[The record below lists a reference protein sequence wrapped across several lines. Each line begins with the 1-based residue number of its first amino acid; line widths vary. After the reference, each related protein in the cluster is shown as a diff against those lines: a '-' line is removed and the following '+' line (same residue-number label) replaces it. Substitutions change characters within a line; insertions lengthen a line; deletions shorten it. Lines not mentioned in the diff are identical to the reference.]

1 MLKKIIFRP
10 FTFVVILMVLIEAMI
25 SVLPQQVFG
34 MLIDTISSSSAELTK
49 YIIYPFVKIIAQL
62 TNLPLMTQ
70 LFILYLLLSLLSL
83 FVSILRGYCVTY
95 NGERILFDIR
105 KKLFSNLIR
114 SNYTYLNTLTS
125 GETTLRIL
133 SDVENVRNL
142 IIGPINGL
150 LIDLIRVFLMVFICF
165 RISAELSILMLIPIP
180 IVIFSSFVIGN
191 KQIKISTLLREHL
204 SNLTSTTI
212 NRIKGFL
219 LVKLF
224 AQENK
229 EDKQYSI
236 LLSKYFYQAVK
247 SLKVTL
253 AVFPLTS
260 GVQIVVT
267 IGLLYVGIL
276 RVQQQV
282 LSVGELLVFIQYLGR
297 FYLPFVNIARF
308 YNSIAMSIVSY
319 KKLANTFLETE
330 RNRDII
336 VNDIVPTANCA
347 GLETNTAI
355 EFDDVTFSYC
365 ATDSSPNVIESMSF
379 KVMRGEKVSIVG
391 ESGKGKTTVLNLIV
405 RLISPQK
412 GKIKFNGIDICE
424 YDTHYL
430 RSKIGYL
437 TQNNIMYNIPLIDNV
452 RYGVPDA
459 SIDDVIRALSQ
470 VNMQQYASSSYLFN
484 TMGEGGE
491 LLSGGEKQ
499 RVAIARLVLCNPD
512 VILLDEPIAN
522 LDIDNAKCVMDLIFS
537 LFSDKTIIITS
548 HQPLAISYSTRSILV

>member
-10 FTFVVILMVLIEAMI
+10 FTFVVILLVLIEAII

-34 MLIDTISSSSAELTK
+34 MLIDTISSGSAELTK
-49 YIIYPFVKIIAQL
+49 YIIYPFVKIITQL
-62 TNLPLMTQ
+62 TTLPLITQ
-70 LFILYLLLSLLSL
+70 LIILYLLLSLFSL
-83 FVSILRGYCVTY
+83 FVSIIRGYCVTY
-95 NGERILFDIR
+95 NGERISFDIR

-125 GETTLRIL
+125 GETTLHLL

-142 IIGPINGL
+142 IVSPINGL
-150 LIDLIRVFLMVFICF
+150 LIDLISVFIMVFICF

-180 IVIFSSFVIGN
+180 IVIFNSFSIGN

-224 AQENK
+224 AQEKK
-229 EDKQYSI
+229 EEEQYSI
-236 LLSKYFYQAVK
+236 LLSKYFHQAVK
-247 SLKVTL
+247 SMKATL
-253 AVFPLTS
+253 ALFPLTN
-260 GVQIVVT
+260 GVYIIVK

-297 FYLPFVNIARF
+297 FYTPFINIARF
-308 YNSIAMSIVSY
+308 YNSIAMSLVSY
-319 KKLANTFLETE
+319 KRLENTLLETE
-330 RNRDII
+330 RNKDII
-336 VNDIVPTANCA
+336 VNDNIPTANYA
-347 GLETNTAI
+347 GLETQTAI
-355 EFDDVTFSYC
+355 EFDDVTFSYG
-365 ATDSSPNVIESMSF
+365 ATDSIPNVINSLSF
-379 KVMRGEKVSIVG
+379 KVRRGEKVSIVG

-412 GKIKFNGIDICE
+412 GRIKFNGIDISE
-424 YDTHYL
+424 YDTSYL

-452 RYGVPDA
+452 RYGVPDK
-459 SIDDVIRALSQ
+459 SIEDVITALSQ
-470 VNMQQYASSSYLFN
+470 VNMQQYTSSSYLFN

-522 LDIDNAKCVMDLIFS
+522 LDIDNAKCVMDLIFH

-548 HQPLAISYSTRSILV
+548 HQPLAIAYSTRSILI

>member
-10 FTFVVILMVLIEAMI
+10 FTFVVILLVLIQAII

-34 MLIDTISSSSAELTK
+34 MLIDTISSGSAELTK
-49 YIIYPFVKIIAQL
+49 YIIYPFVKIITQL
-62 TNLPLMTQ
+62 TNLPLITQ
-70 LFILYLLLSLLSL
+70 LIILYLLLSLFSL
-83 FVSILRGYCVTY
+83 FVSIIRGYCVTY
-95 NGERILFDIR
+95 NGERISFDIR

-125 GETTLRIL
+125 GETTLHLL

-142 IIGPINGL
+142 IVSPINGL
-150 LIDLIRVFLMVFICF
+150 LIDLISVFIMVFICF

-180 IVIFSSFVIGN
+180 IVIFNSFSIGN

-224 AQENK
+224 AQEKK
-229 EDKQYSI
+229 EEEQYSI
-236 LLSKYFYQAVK
+236 LLSKYFHQAVK
-247 SLKVTL
+247 SMKATL
-253 AVFPLTS
+253 ALFPLTN
-260 GVQIVVT
+260 GVYIIVK

-297 FYLPFVNIARF
+297 FYTPFINIARF
-308 YNSIAMSIVSY
+308 YNSIAMSLVSY
-319 KKLANTFLETE
+319 KRLENTLLETE
-330 RNRDII
+330 RNKDII
-336 VNDIVPTANCA
+336 VNDNIPTANYA
-347 GLETNTAI
+347 GLETQTAI
-355 EFDDVTFSYC
+355 EFDDVTFSYG
-365 ATDSSPNVIESMSF
+365 ATDSIPNVINSLSF
-379 KVMRGEKVSIVG
+379 KVRRGEKVSIVG

-412 GKIKFNGIDICE
+412 GRIKFNGIDISE
-424 YDTHYL
+424 YDTSYL

-437 TQNNIMYNIPLIDNV
+437 TQNNIMYNIPLIENV
-452 RYGVPDA
+452 RYGVPDK
-459 SIDDVIRALSQ
+459 SIEDVITALSQ
-470 VNMQQYASSSYLFN
+470 VNMQHYASSSYLFN

-522 LDIDNAKCVMDLIFS
+522 LDIDNAKCVMDLIFH

-548 HQPLAISYSTRSILV
+548 HQPLAIAYSTRSILI

>member
-25 SVLPQQVFG
+25 LVLPQQVFG

-319 KKLANTFLETE
+319 KKLTNTFLETE

-412 GKIKFNGIDICE
+412 GRIKFNGIDICE
-424 YDTHYL
+424 YDTNYL

-452 RYGVPDA
+452 RYGVPDK
-459 SIDDVIRALSQ
+459 SIEDVITALSQ
-470 VNMQQYASSSYLFN
+470 VNMQQYTSSSYLFN

-522 LDIDNAKCVMDLIFS
+522 LDIDNAKCVMDLIFH

-548 HQPLAISYSTRSILV
+548 HQPLAIAYSTRSILI

>member
-25 SVLPQQVFG
+25 LVLPQQVFG
-34 MLIDTISSSSAELTK
+34 MLIDTISSSSADLTK
-49 YIIYPFVKIIAQL
+49 YIIYPFVKIIAPL
-62 TNLPLMTQ
+62 TNLPLITQ
-70 LFILYLLLSLLSL
+70 LIILYLLLSLLSL
-83 FVSILRGYCVTY
+83 FISILRGYCVTY

-150 LIDLIRVFLMVFICF
+150 LIDLITVFLIVFICF

-191 KQIKISTLLREHL
+191 KQIKISTRLREHL

-229 EDKQYSI
+229 EDEQYSI
-236 LLSKYFYQAVK
+236 LLSKHFNQVLK
-247 SLKVTL
+247 SLKTTL
-253 AVFPLTS
+253 ALFPLTS
-260 GVQIVVT
+260 GVRIVVT
-267 IGLLYVGIL
+267 VGLLYVGIL

-297 FYLPFVNIARF
+297 FYSPFVNIARF

-336 VNDIVPTANCA
+336 INDIVPTANYA
-347 GLETNTAI
+347 GLETHTAI

-365 ATDSSPNVIESMSF
+365 ATDSSPNIIESMSF

-459 SIDDVIRALSQ
+459 SIEDVVRALSQ
-470 VNMQQYASSSYLFN
+470 VNMQHYASSSYLFN

-499 RVAIARLVLCNPD
+499 RVAIARLALCNPD

-522 LDIDNAKCVMDLIFS
+522 LDIDNAKCVMDLIFN

-548 HQPLAISYSTRSILV
+548 HQPLAISYSTRSILI

>member
-10 FTFVVILMVLIEAMI
+10 FTFVVILLVLIEAII

-34 MLIDTISSSSAELTK
+34 MLIDTISSGSAELTK
-49 YIIYPFVKIIAQL
+49 YIIYPFVKIITQL
-62 TNLPLMTQ
+62 TNLPLITQ
-70 LFILYLLLSLLSL
+70 LIILYLLISLFSL
-83 FVSILRGYCVTY
+83 FVSIIRGYCVTY
-95 NGERILFDIR
+95 NGERISFDIR

-114 SNYTYLNTLTS
+114 SNYTYFNTLTS
-125 GETTLRIL
+125 GETTLHLL

-142 IIGPINGL
+142 IVSPINGL
-150 LIDLIRVFLMVFICF
+150 LIDLISVFIMVFICF

-180 IVIFSSFVIGN
+180 IVIFNSFSIGN

-224 AQENK
+224 AQEKK
-229 EDKQYSI
+229 EEEQYSI
-236 LLSKYFYQAVK
+236 LLSKYFHQAVK
-247 SLKVTL
+247 SMKATL
-253 AVFPLTS
+253 ALFPLTN
-260 GVQIVVT
+260 GVYIIVK

-297 FYLPFVNIARF
+297 FYTPFINIARF
-308 YNSIAMSIVSY
+308 YNSIAMSLVSY
-319 KKLANTFLETE
+319 KRLENTLLETE
-330 RNRDII
+330 RNKDII
-336 VNDIVPTANCA
+336 VNDNIPTANYA
-347 GLETNTAI
+347 GLETQTAI
-355 EFDDVTFSYC
+355 EFDDVTFSYG
-365 ATDSSPNVIESMSF
+365 ATDSIPNVINSLSF
-379 KVMRGEKVSIVG
+379 KVRRGEKVSIVG

-412 GKIKFNGIDICE
+412 GRIKFNGIDISE
-424 YDTHYL
+424 YDTSYL

-452 RYGVPDA
+452 RYGVPDK
-459 SIDDVIRALSQ
+459 SIEDVITALSQ
-470 VNMQQYASSSYLFN
+470 VNMQQYTSSSYLFN

-522 LDIDNAKCVMDLIFS
+522 LDIDNAKCVMDLIFH

-548 HQPLAISYSTRSILV
+548 HQPLAIAYSTRSILI

>member
-319 KKLANTFLETE
+319 KKLTNTFLETE

-412 GKIKFNGIDICE
+412 GRIKFNGIDICE
-424 YDTHYL
+424 YDTNYL

>member
-10 FTFVVILMVLIEAMI
+10 FTFVVILLVLIEAII

-34 MLIDTISSSSAELTK
+34 MLIDTISSGSAELTK
-49 YIIYPFVKIIAQL
+49 YIIYPFVKIITQL
-62 TNLPLMTQ
+62 TNLPLITQ
-70 LFILYLLLSLLSL
+70 LIILYLLISLFSL
-83 FVSILRGYCVTY
+83 FVSIIRGYCVTY
-95 NGERILFDIR
+95 NGERISFDIR

-125 GETTLRIL
+125 GETTLHLL

-142 IIGPINGL
+142 IVSPINGL
-150 LIDLIRVFLMVFICF
+150 LIDLISVFIMVFICF

-180 IVIFSSFVIGN
+180 IVIFNSFSIGN

-224 AQENK
+224 AQEKK
-229 EDKQYSI
+229 EEEQYSI
-236 LLSKYFYQAVK
+236 LLSKYFHQAVK
-247 SLKVTL
+247 SMKATL
-253 AVFPLTS
+253 ALFPLTN
-260 GVQIVVT
+260 GVYIIVK

-297 FYLPFVNIARF
+297 FYTPFINIARF
-308 YNSIAMSIVSY
+308 YNSIAMSLVSY
-319 KKLANTFLETE
+319 RRLENTLLETE
-330 RNRDII
+330 RNKDII
-336 VNDIVPTANCA
+336 VNDNIPTANYA
-347 GLETNTAI
+347 GLETQTAI
-355 EFDDVTFSYC
+355 EFDDVTFSYG
-365 ATDSSPNVIESMSF
+365 ATDSIPNVINSLSF
-379 KVMRGEKVSIVG
+379 KVRRGEKVSIVG

-412 GKIKFNGIDICE
+412 GRIKFNGIDISE
-424 YDTHYL
+424 YDTSYL

-437 TQNNIMYNIPLIDNV
+437 TQNNIMYNIPLIENV
-452 RYGVPDA
+452 RYGVPDK
-459 SIDDVIRALSQ
+459 SIEDVITALSQ
-470 VNMQQYASSSYLFN
+470 VNMQHYASSSYLFN

-522 LDIDNAKCVMDLIFS
+522 LDIDNAKCVMDLIFH

-548 HQPLAISYSTRSILV
+548 HQPLAIAYSTRSILI

>member
-10 FTFVVILMVLIEAMI
+10 FTFVVILLVLIEAII

-34 MLIDTISSSSAELTK
+34 MLIDTISSGSAELTK
-49 YIIYPFVKIIAQL
+49 YIIYPFVKIITQL
-62 TNLPLMTQ
+62 TNLPLITQ
-70 LFILYLLLSLLSL
+70 LIILYLLLSLFSL
-83 FVSILRGYCVTY
+83 FVSIIRGYCVTY
-95 NGERILFDIR
+95 NGERISFDIR

-125 GETTLRIL
+125 GETTLHLL

-142 IIGPINGL
+142 IVSPINGL
-150 LIDLIRVFLMVFICF
+150 LIDLISVFIMVFICF

-180 IVIFSSFVIGN
+180 IVIFNSFSIGN

-224 AQENK
+224 AQEKK
-229 EDKQYSI
+229 EEEQYSI
-236 LLSKYFYQAVK
+236 LLSKYFHQAVK
-247 SLKVTL
+247 SMKATL
-253 AVFPLTS
+253 ALFPLTN
-260 GVQIVVT
+260 GVYIIVK

-297 FYLPFVNIARF
+297 FYTPFINIARF
-308 YNSIAMSIVSY
+308 YNSIAMSLVSY
-319 KKLANTFLETE
+319 KRLENTLLETE
-330 RNRDII
+330 RNKDII
-336 VNDIVPTANCA
+336 VNDNIPTANYA
-347 GLETNTAI
+347 GLETQTAI
-355 EFDDVTFSYC
+355 EFDDVTFSYG
-365 ATDSSPNVIESMSF
+365 ATDSIPNVINSLSF
-379 KVMRGEKVSIVG
+379 KVRRGEKVSIVG

-412 GKIKFNGIDICE
+412 GRIKFNGIDISE
-424 YDTHYL
+424 YDTSYL

-470 VNMQQYASSSYLFN
+470 VNMQHYASSSYLFN

-522 LDIDNAKCVMDLIFS
+522 LDIDNAKCVMDLIFH

-548 HQPLAISYSTRSILV
+548 HQPLAIAYSTRSILI

>member
-10 FTFVVILMVLIEAMI
+10 FTFVVILLVLIEAII

-34 MLIDTISSSSAELTK
+34 MLIDTISSGSAELTK
-49 YIIYPFVKIIAQL
+49 YIIYPFVKIITQL
-62 TNLPLMTQ
+62 TTLPLITQ
-70 LFILYLLLSLLSL
+70 LIILYLLLSLFSL
-83 FVSILRGYCVTY
+83 FVSIIRGYCVTY
-95 NGERILFDIR
+95 NGERISFDIR

-125 GETTLRIL
+125 GETTLHLL

-142 IIGPINGL
+142 IVSPINGL
-150 LIDLIRVFLMVFICF
+150 LIDLISVFIMVFICF

-180 IVIFSSFVIGN
+180 IVIFNSFSIGN

-224 AQENK
+224 AQEKK
-229 EDKQYSI
+229 EEEQYSI
-236 LLSKYFYQAVK
+236 LLSKYFHQAVK
-247 SLKVTL
+247 SMKATL
-253 AVFPLTS
+253 ALFPLTN
-260 GVQIVVT
+260 GVYIIVK

-297 FYLPFVNIARF
+297 FYTPFINIARF
-308 YNSIAMSIVSY
+308 YNSIAMSLVSY
-319 KKLANTFLETE
+319 KRLENTLLETE
-330 RNRDII
+330 RNKDII
-336 VNDIVPTANCA
+336 VNDNIPTANYA
-347 GLETNTAI
+347 GLETQTAI
-355 EFDDVTFSYC
+355 EFDDVTFSYG
-365 ATDSSPNVIESMSF
+365 ATDSIPNVINSLSF
-379 KVMRGEKVSIVG
+379 KVRRGEKVSIVG

-412 GKIKFNGIDICE
+412 GRIKFNGIDISE
-424 YDTHYL
+424 YDTSYL

-437 TQNNIMYNIPLIDNV
+437 TQNNIMYNIPLIENV
-452 RYGVPDA
+452 RYGVPDK
-459 SIDDVIRALSQ
+459 SIEDVITALSQ
-470 VNMQQYASSSYLFN
+470 VNMQHYASSSYLFN

-522 LDIDNAKCVMDLIFS
+522 LDIDNAKCVMDLIFH

-548 HQPLAISYSTRSILV
+548 HQPLAIAYSTRSILI

>member
-1 MLKKIIFRP
+1 MLKKFMFRP
-10 FTFVVILMVLIEAMI
+10 FTFIVILMVLIEAMI

-34 MLIDTISSSSAELTK
+34 MLIDTISSSNTELTK

-62 TNLPLMTQ
+62 TNQPLMPQ
-70 LFILYLLLSLLSL
+70 LFILYLLLSLFSL

-95 NGERILFDIR
+95 NGERILFNIR

-114 SNYTYLNTLTS
+114 SNSTYLNTLTS

-133 SDVENVRNL
+133 SDVENVRNI

-150 LIDLIRVFLMVFICF
+150 LIDLITVFLMVFICF

-180 IVIFSSFVIGN
+180 LVILNSFIIGN
-191 KQIKISTLLREHL
+191 KQIKISMLLREHL
-204 SNLTSTTI
+204 SSLTSTTI

-229 EDKQYSI
+229 EDEQYSI
-236 LLSKYFYQAVK
+236 LLSKYFNQAVK
-247 SLKVTL
+247 SLKVSL

-260 GVQIVVT
+260 GVQIIVT
-267 IGLLYVGIL
+267 IGLLYVGVL

-297 FYLPFVNIARF
+297 FYSPFVNIARF

-319 KKLANTFLETE
+319 KKLTNTFLETE
-330 RNRDII
+330 KNRDII
-336 VNDIVPTANCA
+336 VNAMVPVTNCVDFEALTAV
-347 GLETNTAI
+347 
-355 EFDDVTFSYC
+355 EFDDVSFSYG
-365 ATDSSPNVIESMSF
+365 ATDTSPNVIESLSF
-379 KVMRGEKVSIVG
+379 KVLRGEKVSIVG
-391 ESGKGKTTVLNLIV
+391 ESGKGKTTALNLIV

-412 GKIKFNGIDICE
+412 GIIKYNGIDICE
-424 YDTHYL
+424 YGTSYL

-437 TQNNIMYNIPLIDNV
+437 SQNNIMYNIPLIDNV
-452 RYGVPDA
+452 RYGVPDT
-459 SIDDVIRALSQ
+459 SIDDVIRALTQ
-470 VNMQQYASSSYLFN
+470 VNMQHYASSSYLLK

-537 LFSDKTIIITS
+537 LFNDKTIIITS
-548 HQPLAISYSTRSILV
+548 HQSLAISYSTRSISV

>member
-25 SVLPQQVFG
+25 LVLPQQVFG
-34 MLIDTISSSSAELTK
+34 MLIDTISSSSADLTK
-49 YIIYPFVKIIAQL
+49 YIIYPFVKIIAPL
-62 TNLPLMTQ
+62 TNLPLITQ
-70 LFILYLLLSLLSL
+70 LIILYLLLSLLSL
-83 FVSILRGYCVTY
+83 FISILRGYCVTY

-297 FYLPFVNIARF
+297 FYSPFVNIARF

-336 VNDIVPTANCA
+336 INDIVPTANYA
-347 GLETNTAI
+347 GLETHTAI

-459 SIDDVIRALSQ
+459 SIEDVVRALSQ
-470 VNMQQYASSSYLFN
+470 VNMQHYASSSYLFN

-499 RVAIARLVLCNPD
+499 RVAIARLALCNPD

-522 LDIDNAKCVMDLIFS
+522 LDIDNAKCVMDLIFN

-548 HQPLAISYSTRSILV
+548 HQPLAISYSTRSILI

>member
-10 FTFVVILMVLIEAMI
+10 FTFVVILMVFIHAI
-25 SVLPQQVFG
+25 VSVLPQQAFG
-34 MLIDTISSSSAELTK
+34 MLIDTISSPNADLTK
-49 YIIYPFVKIIAQL
+49 YIIYPFVKNIAQF
-62 TNLPLMTQ
+62 TNLPLTTQ
-70 LFILYLLLSLLSL
+70 LLILYLLLLLFSL

-95 NGERILFDIR
+95 NGERIIFDIR

-125 GETTLRIL
+125 GETALNIL
-133 SDVENVRNL
+133 SDVENLRNL
-142 IIGPINGL
+142 IIGPVNGL
-150 LIDLIRVFLMVFICF
+150 LIDLISVFLIGFICF

-180 IVIFSSFVIGN
+180 IVIFSSFIIGN
-191 KQIKISTLLREHL
+191 KQLKISTHLREHL

-229 EDKQYSI
+229 EEEQYST
-236 LLSKYFYQAVK
+236 LLSKYFRQKVK
-247 SLKVTL
+247 SLKATL
-253 AVFPLTS
+253 ALFPLTS
-260 GVQIVVT
+260 GVQIIVT
-267 IGLLYVGIL
+267 VGLLYVGIL

-297 FYLPFVNIARF
+297 FYIPFINIARF

-319 KKLANTFLETE
+319 KRLENTFLETE
-330 RNRDII
+330 QNRDIV
-336 VNDIVPTANCA
+336 VNGIIPTANYA
-347 GLETNTAI
+347 DLETQTAI
-355 EFDDVTFSYC
+355 EFEDVTFSYC
-365 ATDSSPNVIESMSF
+365 TTDYSPNVIEALSF

-412 GKIKFNGIDICE
+412 GRIKFNGIDISE
-424 YDTHYL
+424 YDTNYL

-437 TQNNIMYNIPLIDNV
+437 TQNNIMYNIPLIENV
-452 RYGVPDA
+452 RYGVPDK
-459 SIDDVIRALSQ
+459 SIEDVVRALSQ
-470 VNMQQYASSSYLFN
+470 VNMQYYASSNYLFK

-522 LDIDNAKCVMDLIFS
+522 LDIDNAKCVMDLIFN

-548 HQPLAISYSTRSILV
+548 HQPLAIAYSTRSIML

>member
-10 FTFVVILMVLIEAMI
+10 FTFVVILLVLIQAII

-34 MLIDTISSSSAELTK
+34 MLIDTISSGSAELTK
-49 YIIYPFVKIIAQL
+49 YIIYPFVKIITQL
-62 TNLPLMTQ
+62 TNLPLITQ
-70 LFILYLLLSLLSL
+70 LIILYLLLSLFSL
-83 FVSILRGYCVTY
+83 FVSIIRGYCVTY
-95 NGERILFDIR
+95 NGERISFDIR

-125 GETTLRIL
+125 GETTLHLL

-142 IIGPINGL
+142 IVSPINGL
-150 LIDLIRVFLMVFICF
+150 LIDLISVFIMVFICF

-180 IVIFSSFVIGN
+180 IVIFNSFSIGN

-224 AQENK
+224 AQEKK
-229 EDKQYSI
+229 EEEQYSI
-236 LLSKYFYQAVK
+236 LLSKYFHQAVK
-247 SLKVTL
+247 SMKATL
-253 AVFPLTS
+253 ALFPLTN
-260 GVQIVVT
+260 GVYIIVK

-297 FYLPFVNIARF
+297 FYTPFINIARF
-308 YNSIAMSIVSY
+308 YNSIAMSLVSY
-319 KKLANTFLETE
+319 KRLENTLLETE
-330 RNRDII
+330 RNKDII
-336 VNDIVPTANCA
+336 VNDNIPTANYA
-347 GLETNTAI
+347 GLETQTAI
-355 EFDDVTFSYC
+355 EFDDVTFSYG
-365 ATDSSPNVIESMSF
+365 ATDSIPNVINSLSF
-379 KVMRGEKVSIVG
+379 KVRRGEKVSIVG

-412 GKIKFNGIDICE
+412 GRIKFNGIDISE
-424 YDTHYL
+424 YDTSYL

-452 RYGVPDA
+452 RYGVPDK
-459 SIDDVIRALSQ
+459 SIEDVITALSQ
-470 VNMQQYASSSYLFN
+470 VNMQHYASSSYLFN

-522 LDIDNAKCVMDLIFS
+522 LDIDNAKCVMDLIFH

-548 HQPLAISYSTRSILV
+548 HQPLAIAYSTRSILI

>member
-10 FTFVVILMVLIEAMI
+10 FTFVVILMVFIHAI
-25 SVLPQQVFG
+25 VSVLPQQAFG
-34 MLIDTISSSSAELTK
+34 MLIDTISSPNADLTK
-49 YIIYPFVKIIAQL
+49 YIIYPFVKNIAQF
-62 TNLPLMTQ
+62 TNLPLTTQ
-70 LFILYLLLSLLSL
+70 LLILYLLLLLFSL

-95 NGERILFDIR
+95 NGERIIFDIR

-125 GETTLRIL
+125 GETALNIL
-133 SDVENVRNL
+133 SDVENLRNL
-142 IIGPINGL
+142 IIGPVNGL
-150 LIDLIRVFLMVFICF
+150 LIDLISVFLIGFICF

-180 IVIFSSFVIGN
+180 IVIFSSFIIGN
-191 KQIKISTLLREHL
+191 KQLKISTHLREHL

-229 EDKQYSI
+229 EEEQYST
-236 LLSKYFYQAVK
+236 LLSKYFRQKVK
-247 SLKVTL
+247 SLKATL
-253 AVFPLTS
+253 ALFPLTS
-260 GVQIVVT
+260 GVQIIVT
-267 IGLLYVGIL
+267 VGVLYVGIL

-297 FYLPFVNIARF
+297 FYIPFINIARF

-319 KKLANTFLETE
+319 KRLENTFLETE
-330 RNRDII
+330 QNRDIV
-336 VNDIVPTANCA
+336 VNGIIPTANYA
-347 GLETNTAI
+347 DLETQTAI
-355 EFDDVTFSYC
+355 EFEDVTFSYC
-365 ATDSSPNVIESMSF
+365 TTDYSPNVIEALSF

-412 GKIKFNGIDICE
+412 GRIKFNGIDISE
-424 YDTHYL
+424 YDTNYL

-437 TQNNIMYNIPLIDNV
+437 TQNNIMYNIPLIENV
-452 RYGVPDA
+452 RYGVPDK
-459 SIDDVIRALSQ
+459 SIEDVVRALSQ
-470 VNMQQYASSSYLFN
+470 VNMQYYASSNYLFK

-522 LDIDNAKCVMDLIFS
+522 LDIDNAKCVMDLIFN

-548 HQPLAISYSTRSILV
+548 HQPLAIAYSTRSIML

>member
-10 FTFVVILMVLIEAMI
+10 FTFVVILLVLIQAII

-34 MLIDTISSSSAELTK
+34 MLIDTISSGSAELTK
-49 YIIYPFVKIIAQL
+49 YIIYPFVKIITQL
-62 TNLPLMTQ
+62 TTLPLITQ
-70 LFILYLLLSLLSL
+70 LIILYLLLSLFSL
-83 FVSILRGYCVTY
+83 FVSIIRGYCVTY
-95 NGERILFDIR
+95 NGERISFDIR

-125 GETTLRIL
+125 GETTLHLL

-142 IIGPINGL
+142 IVSPINGL
-150 LIDLIRVFLMVFICF
+150 LIDLISVFIMVFICF

-180 IVIFSSFVIGN
+180 IVIFNSFSIGN

-224 AQENK
+224 AQEKK
-229 EDKQYSI
+229 EEEQYSI
-236 LLSKYFYQAVK
+236 LLSKYFHQAVK
-247 SLKVTL
+247 SMKATL
-253 AVFPLTS
+253 ALFPLTN
-260 GVQIVVT
+260 GVYIIVK

-297 FYLPFVNIARF
+297 FYTPFINIARF
-308 YNSIAMSIVSY
+308 YNSIAMSLVSY
-319 KKLANTFLETE
+319 KRLENTLLETE
-330 RNRDII
+330 RNKDII
-336 VNDIVPTANCA
+336 VNDNIPTANYA
-347 GLETNTAI
+347 GLETQTAI
-355 EFDDVTFSYC
+355 EFDDVTFSYG
-365 ATDSSPNVIESMSF
+365 ATDSIPNVINSLSF
-379 KVMRGEKVSIVG
+379 KVRRGEKVSIVG

-412 GKIKFNGIDICE
+412 GRIKFNGIDISE
-424 YDTHYL
+424 YDTSYL

-452 RYGVPDA
+452 RYGVPDK
-459 SIDDVIRALSQ
+459 SIEDVITALSQ
-470 VNMQQYASSSYLFN
+470 VNMQHYASSSYLFN

-522 LDIDNAKCVMDLIFS
+522 LDIDNAKCVMDLIFH

-548 HQPLAISYSTRSILV
+548 HQPLAIAYSTRSILI

>member
-10 FTFVVILMVLIEAMI
+10 FTFVVILLVLIQAII

-34 MLIDTISSSSAELTK
+34 MLIDTISSGSAELTK
-49 YIIYPFVKIIAQL
+49 YIIYPFVKIITQL
-62 TNLPLMTQ
+62 TNLPLITQ
-70 LFILYLLLSLLSL
+70 LIILYLLLSLFSL
-83 FVSILRGYCVTY
+83 FVSIIRGYCVTY
-95 NGERILFDIR
+95 NGERISFDIR

-125 GETTLRIL
+125 GETTLHLL

-142 IIGPINGL
+142 IVSPINGL
-150 LIDLIRVFLMVFICF
+150 LIDLISVFIMVFICF

-180 IVIFSSFVIGN
+180 IVIFNSFSIGN

-224 AQENK
+224 AQEKK
-229 EDKQYSI
+229 EEEQYSI
-236 LLSKYFYQAVK
+236 LLSKYFHQAVK
-247 SLKVTL
+247 SMKATL
-253 AVFPLTS
+253 ALFPLTN
-260 GVQIVVT
+260 GVYIIVK

-297 FYLPFVNIARF
+297 FYTPFINIARF
-308 YNSIAMSIVSY
+308 YNSIAMSLVSY
-319 KKLANTFLETE
+319 KRLENTLLETE
-330 RNRDII
+330 RNKDII
-336 VNDIVPTANCA
+336 VNDNIPTANYA
-347 GLETNTAI
+347 GLETQTAI
-355 EFDDVTFSYC
+355 EFDDVTFSYG
-365 ATDSSPNVIESMSF
+365 ATDSIPNVINSLSF
-379 KVMRGEKVSIVG
+379 KVRRGEKVSIVG

-412 GKIKFNGIDICE
+412 GRINFNGIDISE
-424 YDTHYL
+424 YDTSYL

-452 RYGVPDA
+452 RYGVPDK
-459 SIDDVIRALSQ
+459 SIEDVITALSQ
-470 VNMQQYASSSYLFN
+470 VNMQHYASSSYLFN

-522 LDIDNAKCVMDLIFS
+522 LDIDNAKCVMDLIFH

-548 HQPLAISYSTRSILV
+548 HQPLAIAYSTRSILI

>member
-308 YNSIAMSIVSY
+308 YNSIAMSLVSY
-319 KKLANTFLETE
+319 KKLTNTFLETE

-336 VNDIVPTANCA
+336 VNDIVPTENYA

-412 GKIKFNGIDICE
+412 GRIKFNGIDICE
-424 YDTHYL
+424 YDTNYL

>member
-10 FTFVVILMVLIEAMI
+10 FTFVVILLVLIEAII

-34 MLIDTISSSSAELTK
+34 MLIDTISSGSAELTK
-49 YIIYPFVKIIAQL
+49 YIIYPFVKIITQL
-62 TNLPLMTQ
+62 TTLPLITQ
-70 LFILYLLLSLLSL
+70 LIILYLLLSLFSL
-83 FVSILRGYCVTY
+83 FVSIIRGYCVTY
-95 NGERILFDIR
+95 NGERISFDIR

-125 GETTLRIL
+125 GETTLHLL

-142 IIGPINGL
+142 IVSPINGL
-150 LIDLIRVFLMVFICF
+150 LIDLISVFIMVFICF

-180 IVIFSSFVIGN
+180 IVIFNSFSIGN

-224 AQENK
+224 AQEKK
-229 EDKQYSI
+229 EEEQYSI
-236 LLSKYFYQAVK
+236 LLSKYFHQAVK
-247 SLKVTL
+247 SMKATL
-253 AVFPLTS
+253 ALFPLTN
-260 GVQIVVT
+260 GVYIIVK

-297 FYLPFVNIARF
+297 FYTPFINIARF
-308 YNSIAMSIVSY
+308 YNSIAMSLVSY
-319 KKLANTFLETE
+319 RRLENTLLETE
-330 RNRDII
+330 RNKDII
-336 VNDIVPTANCA
+336 VNDNIPTANYA
-347 GLETNTAI
+347 GLETQTAI
-355 EFDDVTFSYC
+355 EFDDVTFSYG
-365 ATDSSPNVIESMSF
+365 ATDSIPNVINSLSF
-379 KVMRGEKVSIVG
+379 KVRRGEKVSIVG

-412 GKIKFNGIDICE
+412 GRINFNGIDISE
-424 YDTHYL
+424 YDTSYL

-452 RYGVPDA
+452 RYGVPDK
-459 SIDDVIRALSQ
+459 SIEDVITALSQ
-470 VNMQQYASSSYLFN
+470 VNMQQYTSSSYLFN

-522 LDIDNAKCVMDLIFS
+522 LDIDNAKCVMDLIFH

-548 HQPLAISYSTRSILV
+548 HQPLAIAYSTRSILI

>member
-1 MLKKIIFRP
+1 
-10 FTFVVILMVLIEAMI
+10 
-25 SVLPQQVFG
+25 
-34 MLIDTISSSSAELTK
+34 
-49 YIIYPFVKIIAQL
+49 
-62 TNLPLMTQ
+62 
-70 LFILYLLLSLLSL
+70 
-83 FVSILRGYCVTY
+83 
-95 NGERILFDIR
+95 
-105 KKLFSNLIR
+105 
-114 SNYTYLNTLTS
+114 
-125 GETTLRIL
+125 
-133 SDVENVRNL
+133 
-142 IIGPINGL
+142 
-150 LIDLIRVFLMVFICF
+150 
-165 RISAELSILMLIPIP
+165 MLIPIP

-319 KKLANTFLETE
+319 KKLTNTFLETE

-412 GKIKFNGIDICE
+412 GRIKFNGIDICE
-424 YDTHYL
+424 YDTNYL

-491 LLSGGEKQ
+491 LLTGGEKQ

>member
-70 LFILYLLLSLLSL
+70 LLILYLLLSLLSL

-308 YNSIAMSIVSY
+308 YNSIAMSLVSY
-319 KKLANTFLETE
+319 KKLTNTFLETE

-336 VNDIVPTANCA
+336 VNDIVPTENYA

-412 GKIKFNGIDICE
+412 GRIKFNGIDICE
-424 YDTHYL
+424 YDTNYL

>member
-10 FTFVVILMVLIEAMI
+10 FTFVVILLVLIEAII

-34 MLIDTISSSSAELTK
+34 MLIDTISSGSAELTK
-49 YIIYPFVKIIAQL
+49 YIIYPFVKIITQL
-62 TNLPLMTQ
+62 TNLPLITQ
-70 LFILYLLLSLLSL
+70 LIILYLLLSLFSL
-83 FVSILRGYCVTY
+83 FVSIIRGYCVTY
-95 NGERILFDIR
+95 NGERISFDIR

-125 GETTLRIL
+125 GETTLHLL

-142 IIGPINGL
+142 IVSPINGL
-150 LIDLIRVFLMVFICF
+150 LIDLISVFIMVFICF

-180 IVIFSSFVIGN
+180 IVIFNSFSIGN

-224 AQENK
+224 AQEKK
-229 EDKQYSI
+229 EEEQYSI
-236 LLSKYFYQAVK
+236 LLSKYFHQAVK
-247 SLKVTL
+247 SMKATL
-253 AVFPLTS
+253 ALFPLTN
-260 GVQIVVT
+260 GVYIIVK

-297 FYLPFVNIARF
+297 FYTPFINIARF
-308 YNSIAMSIVSY
+308 YNSIAMSLVSY
-319 KKLANTFLETE
+319 RRLENTLLETE
-330 RNRDII
+330 RNKDII
-336 VNDIVPTANCA
+336 VNDNIPTANYA
-347 GLETNTAI
+347 GLETQTAI
-355 EFDDVTFSYC
+355 EFDDVTFSYG
-365 ATDSSPNVIESMSF
+365 ATDSIPNVINSLSF
-379 KVMRGEKVSIVG
+379 KVRRGEKVSIVG

-412 GKIKFNGIDICE
+412 GRINFNGIDISE
-424 YDTHYL
+424 YDTSYL

-452 RYGVPDA
+452 RYGVPDK
-459 SIDDVIRALSQ
+459 SIEDVITALSQ
-470 VNMQQYASSSYLFN
+470 VNMQQYTSSSYLFN

-522 LDIDNAKCVMDLIFS
+522 LDIDNAKCVMDLIFH

-548 HQPLAISYSTRSILV
+548 HQPLAIAYSTRSILI

>member
-10 FTFVVILMVLIEAMI
+10 FTFVVILLVLIQAII

-34 MLIDTISSSSAELTK
+34 MLIDTISSGSAELTK
-49 YIIYPFVKIIAQL
+49 YIIYPFVKIITQL
-62 TNLPLMTQ
+62 TNLPLITQ
-70 LFILYLLLSLLSL
+70 LIILYLLLSLFSL
-83 FVSILRGYCVTY
+83 FVSIIRGYCVTY
-95 NGERILFDIR
+95 NGERISFDIR

-125 GETTLRIL
+125 GETTLHLL

-142 IIGPINGL
+142 IVSPINGL
-150 LIDLIRVFLMVFICF
+150 LIDLISVFIMVFICF

-180 IVIFSSFVIGN
+180 IVIFNSFSIGN

-224 AQENK
+224 AQEKK
-229 EDKQYSI
+229 EEEQYSI
-236 LLSKYFYQAVK
+236 LLSKYFHQAVK
-247 SLKVTL
+247 SMKATL
-253 AVFPLTS
+253 ALFPLTN
-260 GVQIVVT
+260 GVYIIVK

-297 FYLPFVNIARF
+297 FYTPFINIARF
-308 YNSIAMSIVSY
+308 YNSIAMSLVSY
-319 KKLANTFLETE
+319 RRLENTLLETE
-330 RNRDII
+330 RNKDII
-336 VNDIVPTANCA
+336 VNDNIPTANYA
-347 GLETNTAI
+347 GLETQTAI
-355 EFDDVTFSYC
+355 EFDDVTFSYG
-365 ATDSSPNVIESMSF
+365 ATDSIPNVINSLSF
-379 KVMRGEKVSIVG
+379 KVRRGEKVSIVG

-412 GKIKFNGIDICE
+412 GRIKFNGIDISE
-424 YDTHYL
+424 YDTSYL

-452 RYGVPDA
+452 RYGVPDK
-459 SIDDVIRALSQ
+459 SIEDVITALSQ
-470 VNMQQYASSSYLFN
+470 VNMQHYASSSYLFN

>member
-10 FTFVVILMVLIEAMI
+10 FTFVVILLVLIQAII

-34 MLIDTISSSSAELTK
+34 MLIDTISSGSAELTK
-49 YIIYPFVKIIAQL
+49 YIIYPFVKIITQL
-62 TNLPLMTQ
+62 TTLPLITQ
-70 LFILYLLLSLLSL
+70 LIILYLLLSLFSL
-83 FVSILRGYCVTY
+83 FVSIIRGYCVTY
-95 NGERILFDIR
+95 NGERISFDIR

-125 GETTLRIL
+125 GETTLHLL

-142 IIGPINGL
+142 IVSPINGL
-150 LIDLIRVFLMVFICF
+150 LIDLISVFIMVFICF

-180 IVIFSSFVIGN
+180 IVIFNSFSIGN

-224 AQENK
+224 AQEKK
-229 EDKQYSI
+229 EEEQYSI
-236 LLSKYFYQAVK
+236 LLSKYFHQAVK
-247 SLKVTL
+247 SMKATL
-253 AVFPLTS
+253 ALFPLTN
-260 GVQIVVT
+260 GVYIIVK

-297 FYLPFVNIARF
+297 FYTPFINIARF
-308 YNSIAMSIVSY
+308 YNSIAMSLVSY
-319 KKLANTFLETE
+319 KRLENTLLETE
-330 RNRDII
+330 RNKDII
-336 VNDIVPTANCA
+336 VNDNIPTANYA
-347 GLETNTAI
+347 GLETQTAI
-355 EFDDVTFSYC
+355 EFDDVTFSYG
-365 ATDSSPNVIESMSF
+365 ATDSIPNVINSLSF
-379 KVMRGEKVSIVG
+379 KVRRGEKVSIVG

-412 GKIKFNGIDICE
+412 GRINFNGIDISE
-424 YDTHYL
+424 YDTSYL

-452 RYGVPDA
+452 RYGVPDK
-459 SIDDVIRALSQ
+459 SIEDVITALSQ
-470 VNMQQYASSSYLFN
+470 VNMQHYASSSYLFN

-522 LDIDNAKCVMDLIFS
+522 LDIDNAKCVMDLIFH

-548 HQPLAISYSTRSILV
+548 HQPLAIAYSTRSILI

>member
-10 FTFVVILMVLIEAMI
+10 FTFVVILLVLIEAII

-34 MLIDTISSSSAELTK
+34 MLIDTISSGSAELTK
-49 YIIYPFVKIIAQL
+49 YIIYPFVKIITQL
-62 TNLPLMTQ
+62 TNLPLITQ
-70 LFILYLLLSLLSL
+70 LIILYLLISLFSL
-83 FVSILRGYCVTY
+83 FVSIIRGYCVTY
-95 NGERILFDIR
+95 NGERISFDIR

-114 SNYTYLNTLTS
+114 SNYTYFNTLTS
-125 GETTLRIL
+125 GETTLHLL

-142 IIGPINGL
+142 IVSPINGL
-150 LIDLIRVFLMVFICF
+150 LIDLISVFIMVFICF

-180 IVIFSSFVIGN
+180 IVIFNSFSIGN

-224 AQENK
+224 AQEKK
-229 EDKQYSI
+229 EEEQYSI
-236 LLSKYFYQAVK
+236 LLSKYFHQAVK
-247 SLKVTL
+247 SMKATL
-253 AVFPLTS
+253 ALFPLTN
-260 GVQIVVT
+260 GVYIIVK

-297 FYLPFVNIARF
+297 FYTPFINIARF
-308 YNSIAMSIVSY
+308 YNSIAMSLVSY
-319 KKLANTFLETE
+319 KRLENTLLETE
-330 RNRDII
+330 RNKDII
-336 VNDIVPTANCA
+336 VNDNIPTANYA
-347 GLETNTAI
+347 GLETQTAI
-355 EFDDVTFSYC
+355 EFDDVTFSYG
-365 ATDSSPNVIESMSF
+365 ATDSIPNVINSLSF
-379 KVMRGEKVSIVG
+379 KVRRGEKVSIVG

-412 GKIKFNGIDICE
+412 GRIKFNGIDISE
-424 YDTHYL
+424 YDTSYL

-452 RYGVPDA
+452 RYGVPDK
-459 SIDDVIRALSQ
+459 SIEDVITALSQ
-470 VNMQQYASSSYLFN
+470 VNMQHYASSSYLFN

-522 LDIDNAKCVMDLIFS
+522 LDIDNAKCVMDLIFH

-548 HQPLAISYSTRSILV
+548 HQPLAIAYSTRSILI

>member
-25 SVLPQQVFG
+25 LVLPQQVFG

-70 LFILYLLLSLLSL
+70 LLILYLLLSLLSL

-319 KKLANTFLETE
+319 KKLTNTFLETE

-412 GKIKFNGIDICE
+412 GRIKFNGIDICE
-424 YDTHYL
+424 YDTNYL

>member
-10 FTFVVILMVLIEAMI
+10 FTFVVILLVLIQAII

-34 MLIDTISSSSAELTK
+34 MLIDTISSGSAELTK
-49 YIIYPFVKIIAQL
+49 YIIYPFVKIITQL
-62 TNLPLMTQ
+62 TTLPLITQ
-70 LFILYLLLSLLSL
+70 LIILYLLLSLFSL
-83 FVSILRGYCVTY
+83 FVSIIRGYCVTY
-95 NGERILFDIR
+95 NGERISFDIR

-125 GETTLRIL
+125 GETTLHLL

-142 IIGPINGL
+142 IVSPINGL
-150 LIDLIRVFLMVFICF
+150 LIDLISVFIMVFICF

-180 IVIFSSFVIGN
+180 IVIFNSFSIGN

-224 AQENK
+224 AQEKK
-229 EDKQYSI
+229 EEEQYSI
-236 LLSKYFYQAVK
+236 LLSKYFHQAVK
-247 SLKVTL
+247 SMKATL
-253 AVFPLTS
+253 ALFPLTN
-260 GVQIVVT
+260 GVYIIVK

-297 FYLPFVNIARF
+297 FYTPFINIARF
-308 YNSIAMSIVSY
+308 YNSIAMSLVSY
-319 KKLANTFLETE
+319 RRLENTLLETE
-330 RNRDII
+330 RNKDII
-336 VNDIVPTANCA
+336 VNDNIPTANYA
-347 GLETNTAI
+347 GLETQTAI
-355 EFDDVTFSYC
+355 EFDDVTFSYG
-365 ATDSSPNVIESMSF
+365 ATDSIPNVINSLSF
-379 KVMRGEKVSIVG
+379 KVRRGEKVSIVG

-412 GKIKFNGIDICE
+412 GRIKFNGIDISE
-424 YDTHYL
+424 YDTSYL

-452 RYGVPDA
+452 RYGVPDK
-459 SIDDVIRALSQ
+459 SIEDVITALSQ
-470 VNMQQYASSSYLFN
+470 VNMQHYASSSYLFN

-522 LDIDNAKCVMDLIFS
+522 LDIDNAKCVMDLIFH

-548 HQPLAISYSTRSILV
+548 HQPLAIAYSTRSILI